1 MHIETT
7 NTEVSQQTSLAGL
20 PSLLSMLSTYPD
32 PANVL
37 SALISGPL
45 AKYLVRG
52 AGLWRVSGAQADLL
66 AIAGHSAEEA
76 EQWRHISLDSEAPVA
91 RCIREGQIFTYS
103 PDSFRNTFPT
113 INNVP
118 ASSAEVNWYL
128 FGDALRDTEH
138 GVNAAVVPIATRGI
152 VFGCLGF
159 MTTGEFAWP
168 SSDLHA
174 LSAYASALALWMSN
188 TSKLNDRGPATF
200 PRLTERQLEI
210 LQLVLHG
217 HSNTFIADRLGVSAS
232 TVKQEVQRACVALDA
247 PNRLAAA
254 GNAQARGLI
263 DA

>member
-1 MHIETT
+1 MRTETT
-7 NTEVSQQTSLAGL
+7 NTEVSQQSSLAGL

-32 PANVL
+32 PATVL
-37 SALISGPL
+37 NALTSGPL

-52 AGLWRVSGAQADLL
+52 AGLWRVNGAQAQLL

-91 RCIREGQIFTYS
+91 RCIRDGQIFTYS
-103 PDSFRNTFPT
+103 PDSFRSTFPT

-118 ASSAEVNWYL
+118 ASDAEVDWFF

-138 GVNAAVVPIATRGI
+138 GVNAVVVPITTRGI
-152 VFGCLGF
+152 VLGCLGF
-159 MTTGEFAWP
+159 MTTGDFTWP

-174 LSAYASALALWMSN
+174 LSAYASALALWMSHE
-188 TSKLNDRGPATF
+188 SRLRSPDPASF

-232 TVKQEVQRACVALDA
+232 TVKQEIQRACVALDA
-247 PNRLAAA
+247 ANRLAAA
-254 GNAQARGLI
+254 GIAQARGLL